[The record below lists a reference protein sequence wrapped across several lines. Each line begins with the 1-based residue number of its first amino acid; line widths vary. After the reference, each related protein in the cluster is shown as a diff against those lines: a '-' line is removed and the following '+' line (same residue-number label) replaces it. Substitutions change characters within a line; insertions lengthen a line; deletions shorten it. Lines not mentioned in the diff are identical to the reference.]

1 MIRPRRDPLGMDWGD
16 TKPPANDDTTI
27 GWTKTQI
34 ANDNMAG
41 TRVIKH
47 TKTP

>member
-1 MIRPRRDPLGMDWGD
+1 MM
-16 TKPPANDDTTI
+16 TTI
-27 GWTKTQI
+27 GWNKTQI